1 MEVGECELWLVRSLV
16 SLHFTA
22 HPCDEAVEDSE
33 TIKRDG
39 RRVRERGFIP
49 FVARHR
55 EVMNNRKVNLK

>member
-49 FVARHR
+49 FVAQGTGR
-55 EVMNNRKVNLK
+55 